1 MSYTVKSSEKLR
13 KAGAETETKALLYLM
28 NFRSDSDDIYYF
40 VVDFFNDLTGMNNMA
55 TRLWDVQSKGNHN
68 VGPKAIGRELVTLFK
83 NYMSEFTFETYIL
96 FVGSVSGAL
105 RKDPSLTV
113 FGIENAKDTAV
124 KLIKEGLVE
133 EGNAKAAIVK
143 NQLSMIVDPV
153 LFMQLYF
160 VGQDKKDT
168 SNIAHHGFYNKQ
180 DYIEMLYA
188 YAGLG
193 GEQLSQERIDE
204 IKHRISELSDEK
216 KVLLQQH
223 KILKSKKAPVSYLS
237 AESDRLAFGEKVAN
251 LERVQSKIAELRKLR
266 NASTIRKSKWEYT
279 INELRSLNR
288 SISCGELRCMD
299 CNSTNISFST
309 GEISQTSY
317 SFDVSTV
324 EMRTE
329 IINSISEKI
338 AAYAEE
344 IQRLSAE
351 ICAEQEKMQSL
362 MEDENVSL
370 ESIVA
375 YKKDIFSASDAEGR
389 IKDIENEI
397 TSLKSQLVANENSSQ
412 ETQARRVSLLTAIL
426 GKMNELYHQ
435 IDPDGNLTYTSLFT
449 QRNEVYSGS
458 EATVF
463 HLVKLFALQQV
474 LRHNCPI
481 IVDSF
486 RAEDLS
492 TGKEKTVLEISKSIN
507 NQVILTTTLKHEELG
522 KYDSIEGVNH
532 INYISHIP
540 SKILDG
546 RYVADF
552 LGLLSALSIKVQ
564 S

>member
-1 MSYTVKSSEKLR
+1 MKIMKVAVGNS
-13 KAGAETETKALLYLM
+13 TEAFIEGRFTDGL
-28 NFRSDSDDIYYF
+28 NIISSDDNNKGKTIVIQSMMYAMGNEPTFPTSFEYQKYYYYVEFEEREKVYQICRSGDGF
-40 VVDFFNDLTGMNNMA
+40 VLNQGSSILIFDNVAELK
-55 TRLWDVQSKGNHN
+55 RYWSKH
-68 VGPKAIGRELVTLFK
+68 IF
-83 NYMSEFTFETYIL
+83 
-96 FVGSVSGAL
+96 AL
-105 RKDPSLTV
+105 PS
-113 FGIENAKDTAV
+113 
-124 KLIKEGLVE
+124 
-133 EGNAKAAIVK
+133 IVK

-153 LFMQLYF
+153 LFMQLHF

-193 GEQLSQERIDE
+193 SEQLSQDRIDE
-204 IKHRISELSDEK
+204 IKHRVSELSDEK

-223 KILKSKKAPVSYLS
+223 KILKSKKVSVSYLS

-251 LERVQSKIAELRKLR
+251 LERVQSKINELRKAR
-266 NASTIRKSKWEYT
+266 NAATTRKSKWEHT

-309 GEISQTSY
+309 GETFQASY

-338 AAYAEE
+338 KAYAEE
-344 IQRLSAE
+344 IQRLSAD
-351 ICAEQEKMQSL
+351 ICAEQERLQTL
-362 MEDENVSL
+362 MDDEAVSL

-375 YKKDIFSASDAEGR
+375 YKKDIFSASDAEIR
-389 IKDIENEI
+389 IKEIESEI
-397 TSLKSQLVANENSSQ
+397 ASLKSQLIANESSSQ
-412 ETQARRVSLLTAIL
+412 EAKEQRITLLSEIL
-426 GKMNELYHQ
+426 RKMNELYRQ

-463 HLVKLFALQQV
+463 HLVKLLALQQIMK
-474 LRHNCPI
+474 HDCPLV
-481 IVDSF
+481 VDSF

-492 TGKEKTVLEISKSIN
+492 TGKEETVLEISKSID
-507 NQVILTTTLKHEELG
+507 NQVIFTTTLKHEELG
-522 KYDSIEGVNH
+522 KYDSVDGINH

-540 SKILDG
+540 SKILDV
-546 RYVADF
+546 RYVRDF
-552 LGLLSALSIKVQ
+552 LTLLAALSIKLQ

>member
-1 MSYTVKSSEKLR
+1 M
-13 KAGAETETKALLYLM
+13 
-28 NFRSDSDDIYYF
+28 
-40 VVDFFNDLTGMNNMA
+40 
-55 TRLWDVQSKGNHN
+55 
-68 VGPKAIGRELVTLFK
+68 
-83 NYMSEFTFETYIL
+83 
-96 FVGSVSGAL
+96 
-105 RKDPSLTV
+105 
-113 FGIENAKDTAV
+113 
-124 KLIKEGLVE
+124 
-133 EGNAKAAIVK
+133 
-143 NQLSMIVDPV
+143 
-153 LFMQLYF
+153 
-160 VGQDKKDT
+160 
-168 SNIAHHGFYNKQ
+168 
-180 DYIEMLYA
+180 
-188 YAGLG
+188 
-193 GEQLSQERIDE
+193 
-204 IKHRISELSDEK
+204 
-216 KVLLQQH
+216 LLQQH

-251 LERVQSKIAELRKLR
+251 LERVQSKIAELRKSR
-266 NASTIRKSKWEYT
+266 NASTIRKSKWEHT
-279 INELRSLNR
+279 VNELRSLNR

-397 TSLKSQLVANENSSQ
+397 TSLRSQLVANENSSQ
-412 ETQARRVSLLTAIL
+412 ETQAQRVSLLTAIL